1 MLDPRV
7 LPAQDKGPVH
17 GTLVLSQLAHAAV
30 ELEDQ
35 ATPAEPGTVSLR
47 VGDDVTCVMLQG
59 DLRTVQRL
67 VHEADRLLTQL
78 LHRRE

>member
-7 LPAQDKGPVH
+7 LPTHDKGPVH
-17 GTLVLSQLAHAAV
+17 GTLVLSQLAHAVV

-35 ATPAEPGTVSLR
+35 ATPSEPGTVSLR
-47 VGDDVTCVMLQG
+47 VGDGVSCVMLQG

-67 VHEADRLLTQL
+67 VHEAERLLTQL
-78 LHRRE
+78 DHRRE